1 VEALMMEI
9 TFEILREAGIRM
21 PRAVGPAISIVGA
34 LVLGEAAVKAGIVSP
49 VMVIVVSITAISSF
63 VSPTYNMAIAVRILR
78 FLFMT
83 LAATFGLFGI
93 ALGLIAM
100 VLHLCSLR
108 SFGIPY
114 MAPMAPFIWNDQKD
128 VIVRSPIWNMFSRPR
143 LINQK
148 NIIRQQSPSM
158 AKPKPPQ
165 KNNKYWTKEFS
176 YER

>member
-1 VEALMMEI
+1 
-9 TFEILREAGIRM
+9 
-21 PRAVGPAISIVGA
+21 
-34 LVLGEAAVKAGIVSP
+34 
-49 VMVIVVSITAISSF
+49 
-63 VSPTYNMAIAVRILR
+63 
-78 FLFMT
+78 MT

-165 KNNKYWTKEFS
+165 KKQ
-176 YER
+176 